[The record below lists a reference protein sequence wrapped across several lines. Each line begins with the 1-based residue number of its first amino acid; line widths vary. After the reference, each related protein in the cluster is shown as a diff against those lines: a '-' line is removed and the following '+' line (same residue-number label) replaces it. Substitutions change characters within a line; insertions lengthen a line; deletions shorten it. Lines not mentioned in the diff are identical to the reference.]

1 MVLPLYSVLMRLHLE
16 RSSGAPSTRDQDV
29 QERVQRKATKM
40 MKVLELLFCGE
51 RLRELG
57 LLSLEKRRLRAI
69 TAMSITRL
77 FSASVWFSARIRGNG
92 HKLAHRKI
100 FWHRGSFEK

>member
-69 TAMSITRL
+69 SSVSINT
-77 FSASVWFSARIRGNG
+77 
-92 HKLAHRKI
+92 
-100 FWHRGSFEK
+100 